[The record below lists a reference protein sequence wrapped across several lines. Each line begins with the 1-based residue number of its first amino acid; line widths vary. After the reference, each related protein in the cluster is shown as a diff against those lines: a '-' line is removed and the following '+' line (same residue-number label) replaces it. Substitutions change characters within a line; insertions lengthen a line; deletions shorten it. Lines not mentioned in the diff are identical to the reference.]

1 MPECG
6 LARGARHAPHARP
19 PTPRP
24 PREYGPQTARD
35 HAGTFGV
42 RGRPTGASLR
52 APPDPAHPPGP
63 QAERPASHTGAVAGA
78 PSPDHWCSRRQGG
91 GDYTQPTPIEIPIPE
106 RPLQVQTQTVL
117 NDVHSQ
123 LNPTT
128 VARIERP
135 ETLQDLQEIVRRV
148 HRDGSHISV
157 AGGRHAMGGQQ
168 FSAGSTH
175 IDMTALNR
183 VLGTDPEKGFVHIE
197 AGADWLKIIA
207 ASHEMDGG
215 WGIRQKQ
222 TGVDAVSLA
231 GSISANAH
239 GRGLLMQP
247 MGDDIE
253 DLTLVDAH
261 GEVLVCSRAQ
271 NAELFSLVIGGYGMF
286 GIIYSATL
294 RLASRQRVKRV
305 VDIIDLDDA
314 MHAVFRR
321 AQEGCLFGDFQ
332 FVIDAQDESFL
343 RRGVFA
349 CYKPSAAAETESAAT
364 ADLAPDTWLKLLK
377 LAHEDKQH
385 AFRLYSQHYLS
396 TDGNHYWSDTM
407 QLSTYIPSYTNF
419 LESSRGEQAAP
430 AVKET
435 LVIGEHYVPRDR
447 LLAFMQQAR
456 EVFRSHGTEVIYGTI
471 RAIMRDTV
479 SFLPWAKDDFACVIF
494 NVRTPHTEAG
504 KQKTADTFRAL
515 IDASSGLGGS
525 FFLTYHRYA
534 SAAQVESCYPQ
545 FRHWLAEKK
554 RYDPDE
560 RFTSSWYAY
569 YRDAFAATASNVR

>member
-1 MPECG
+1 MADDISSAAQITECG
-6 LARGARHAPHARP
+6 
-19 PTPRP
+19 
-24 PREYGPQTARD
+24 E
-35 HAGTFGV
+35 TF
-42 RGRPTGASLR
+42 
-52 APPDPAHPPGP
+52 D
-63 QAERPASHTGAVAGA
+63 
-78 PSPDHWCSRRQGG
+78 
-91 GDYTQPTPIEIPIPE
+91 E
-106 RPLQVQTQTVL
+106 RPLQVQTQAVL

-135 ETLQDLQEIVRRV
+135 ETLRDLQEIVRRV

-168 FSAGSTH
+168 FSPGSTH

-183 VLGTDPEKGFVHIE
+183 VLGTDPEKGLLHIE
-197 AGADWLKIIA
+197 AGADWPKIIA
-207 ASHEMDGG
+207 ASHEMDGS

-253 DLTLVDAH
+253 DLTLVDAR
-261 GEVLVCSRAQ
+261 GEVQVCSRTQ
-271 NAELFSLVIGGYGMF
+271 NAELFSRVIGGYGMF
-286 GIIYSATL
+286 GIITSATL
-294 RLASRQRVKRV
+294 RLAPRQRVKRV

-349 CYKPSAAAETESAAT
+349 CYKPSAVVETGTESESAATAT
-364 ADLAPDTWLKLLK
+364 ADLAPDAWLKLLK

-396 TDGNHYWSDTM
+396 SDGSHYWSDTM
-407 QLSTYIPSYTNF
+407 QLSTYIPSYVDF
-419 LESSRGEQAAP
+419 LERNRGEQAAP

-435 LVIGEHYVPRDR
+435 LVIGEHYVPRDQ

-456 EVFRSHGTEVIYGTI
+456 EVFRTHATEVIYGTI
-471 RAIMRDTV
+471 RAILRDTV

-494 NVRTPHTEAG
+494 NVRTPHTEVG

-515 IDASSGLGGS
+515 IDASNGLGGC

-534 SAAQVESCYPQ
+534 SAAQVEAGYPQ
-545 FRHWLAEKK
+545 FRQWLAEKK

-560 RFTSSWYAY
+560 LFSSSWYAH
-569 YRDAFAATASNVR
+569 YRDAFAATASTAI